1 MTANAKSDNSLSLNL
16 RLQIGANGKFM
27 LGPGKVELLTLMDET
42 GSLGEAAKRMEMSY
56 MKAWTLV
63 QTMKPLVALTRGGKN
78 GGGAVLTPLGQ
89 KALLLYKKMESDSRR
104 ACDHSWRKLQKLLN
118 EKKVRAKK

>member
-1 MTANAKSDNSLSLNL
+1 MTRQAKSENSLSLNL
-16 RLQIGANGKFM
+16 RLQIGNGEKVA
-27 LGPGKVELLTLMDET
+27 LGPGKVDLLTLIAET

-63 QTMKPLVALTRGGKN
+63 QTMKPLVALTRGGKS

-89 KALLLYKKMESDSRR
+89 KALILYRKMEADSRR
-104 ACDHSWRKLQKLLN
+104 ACEGSWKKLQTLL
-118 EKKVRAKK
+118 R